1 MDIKQK
7 KLNIAIFGAAGS
19 IGSYLASRYYSL
31 GHNLLLIVK
40 NKIHE
45 KKLKRFFL
53 NKKKQKIIFK
63 IFNYQNE
70 NNLKKFIL
78 KNRNFFKNSDLL
90 INCLGEQ
97 GEIKN
102 FFKMNLKKFFKTLNI
117 NFLLN
122 VYLLKY
128 LYPIIKDRRNLLI
141 IFFSGGGSLSFR
153 ENFSSYSISKTSLIK
168 FTEIISKELKNNN
181 IRANIISPG
190 IIDSKM
196 TKKIKSLKN
205 KNLIKNELK
214 RINKFINKSDKTKEK
229 IFLTINFLNSK
240 KGKKISGKIISSMW
254 DNPMQWSK
262 RKIKKIM
269 SNEFY
274 TLNRK
279 I

>member
-1 MDIKQK
+1 M
-7 KLNIAIFGAAGS
+7 
-19 IGSYLASRYYSL
+19 
-31 GHNLLLIVK
+31 
-40 NKIHE
+40 
-45 KKLKRFFL
+45 
-53 NKKKQKIIFK
+53 
-63 IFNYQNE
+63 
-70 NNLKKFIL
+70 
-78 KNRNFFKNSDLL
+78 

-196 TKKIKSLKN
+196 TKKIKSLK
-205 KNLIKNELK
+205 IK
-214 RINKFINKSDKTKEK
+214 I
-229 IFLTINFLNSK
+229 
-240 KGKKISGKIISSMW
+240 
-254 DNPMQWSK
+254 
-262 RKIKKIM
+262 
-269 SNEFY
+269 
-274 TLNRK
+274 
-279 I
+279 

>member
-1 MDIKQK
+1 M
-7 KLNIAIFGAAGS
+7 
-19 IGSYLASRYYSL
+19 
-31 GHNLLLIVK
+31 
-40 NKIHE
+40 
-45 KKLKRFFL
+45 
-53 NKKKQKIIFK
+53 
-63 IFNYQNE
+63 
-70 NNLKKFIL
+70 NLK
-78 KNRNFFKNSDLL
+78 
-90 INCLGEQ
+90 
-97 GEIKN
+97 
-102 FFKMNLKKFFKTLNI
+102 KKFFKTLNI

-214 RINKFINKSDKTKEK
+214 RINKFINKSDKTK
-229 IFLTINFLNSK
+229 K
-240 KGKKISGKIISSMW
+240 KRFF
-254 DNPMQWSK
+254 N
-262 RKIKKIM
+262 
-269 SNEFY
+269 Y
-274 TLNRK
+274 
-279 I
+279 

>member
-1 MDIKQK
+1 MK
-7 KLNIAIFGAAGS
+7 
-19 IGSYLASRYYSL
+19 
-31 GHNLLLIVK
+31 
-40 NKIHE
+40 

-70 NNLKKFIL
+70 NNLKKNSFL

-102 FFKMNLKKFFKTLNI
+102 FFKMNLKKNFKTLNI

-168 FTEIISKELKNNN
+168 FTEIISKELKNN
-181 IRANIISPG
+181 I
-190 IIDSKM
+190 
-196 TKKIKSLKN
+196 
-205 KNLIKNELK
+205 
-214 RINKFINKSDKTKEK
+214 
-229 IFLTINFLNSK
+229 
-240 KGKKISGKIISSMW
+240 
-254 DNPMQWSK
+254 
-262 RKIKKIM
+262 
-269 SNEFY
+269 
-274 TLNRK
+274 
-279 I
+279 